1 MAEPTEAKIVFAPG
15 PARRI
20 AVDGDDAPQQV
31 VNLERTGD
39 MGSSLAMIRDG
50 QLMLASGSAN
60 LDERQCECK
69 KNDTRERNLSTVTF
83 PVADKF
89 DLEWRDCEVKFTSCA
104 FPDRTITAHINNL
117 TVDGDVSEMHFI
129 LKRIL
134 IFFYSSQLVPA
145 LYGGSLKTFLVI
157 AVESA
162 CT

>member
-69 KNDTRERNLSTVTF
+69 KTIQERGISLLLLFLLQIS
-83 PVADKF
+83 
-89 DLEWRDCEVKFTSCA
+89 
-104 FPDRTITAHINNL
+104 
-117 TVDGDVSEMHFI
+117 
-129 LKRIL
+129 L
-134 IFFYSSQLVPA
+134 I
-145 LYGGSLKTFLVI
+145 
-157 AVESA
+157 
-162 CT
+162 